1 LKVGLF
7 LTPWIEGGDGLVPR
21 WANVLARA
29 QMAEQAGFDS
39 IWVSDHLLMQFGNAP
54 RIGGWEGWSQMAALA
69 AAVPRVEIGAL
80 VMCVLWRN
88 PALLAKMADTVD
100 EISGGRLILGVG
112 SGWHEPEFR
121 AFGYSFERRI
131 DRFAEALQIIHP
143 LLRTGSVDFR
153 GRWYTAEECELRPR
167 GPRPNGPPLMIGALA
182 NRPRVLALA
191 STYGDMWNAWLAWE
205 DNTPAAMSHLRQ
217 AVDAAC
223 RAVGRD
229 PTTLARSVSVQ
240 IDFPNALPNRDPSAR
255 PLIGPPDVLAE
266 ALRAFA
272 REGIEHVQV
281 VLNPNTIASIE
292 RFVPSLAILGPP

>member
-1 LKVGLF
+1 
-7 LTPWIEGGDGLVPR
+7 
-21 WANVLARA
+21 
-29 QMAEQAGFDS
+29 
-39 IWVSDHLLMQFGNAP
+39 
-54 RIGGWEGWSQMAALA
+54 
-69 AAVPRVEIGAL
+69 
-80 VMCVLWRN
+80 
-88 PALLAKMADTVD
+88 
-100 EISGGRLILGVG
+100 
-112 SGWHEPEFR
+112 
-121 AFGYSFERRI
+121 
-131 DRFAEALQIIHP
+131 
-143 LLRTGSVDFR
+143 
-153 GRWYTAEECELRPR
+153 
-167 GPRPNGPPLMIGALA
+167 LMIGALA

-255 PLIGPPDVLAE
+255 PLVGPPDVLAE

-272 REGIEHVQV
+272 REGIDHVQV